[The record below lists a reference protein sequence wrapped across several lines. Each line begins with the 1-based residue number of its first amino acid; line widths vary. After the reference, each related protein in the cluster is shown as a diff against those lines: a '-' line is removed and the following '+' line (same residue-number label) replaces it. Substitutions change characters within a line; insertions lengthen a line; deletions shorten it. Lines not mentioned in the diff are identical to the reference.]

1 MANIIKKLKRKHKRK
16 KMQSQRAKLEQE
28 QRAIQQMSPE
38 EAYQNRLRRHKHDA
52 LRRTVMSIVAV
63 AAIATVVLLYVERRS
78 YHNYRILSASEQEDV
93 VSTKYLEM
101 SGKIL
106 RYSPDGASLVN
117 SSMDTY
123 WSVLYEMQNP
133 VADVKD
139 DRAVIADQDGTLLE
153 MFDKN
158 GETGS
163 VTTSYNIVKAKIS
176 SSGMVAAILDGGD
189 STWINFYASD
199 GSLIAENQTHI
210 SDPGYPL
217 DVAVADNGN
226 IMMVAY
232 QYVDGSETT
241 SYVAFYNF
249 GDVGQSEDDRIVSG
263 YTYEGTVI
271 PQIMY
276 LNGGKSLAVRDDG
289 FTLYKGSQIP
299 KEKETVKVDKEIV
312 STFYDDDIIGLV
324 FKNGNKEK
332 PYTMRVYSTDGNL
345 KFEKDFNIPYTTIK
359 VSDGRSHPFLQALKS
374 RGARLQRP
382 ALLPSKT
389 PRPARR
395 CPQRDCPR
403 RQCQNPRP
411 FRRIPRRRFRKAPLP
426 ARLFE

>member
-16 KMQSQRAKLEQE
+16 ENAVAAGENSNRK

-210 SDPGYPL
+210 SDPGIS
-217 DVAVADNGN
+217 AGC
-226 IMMVAY
+226 
-232 QYVDGSETT
+232 S
-241 SYVAFYNF
+241 
-249 GDVGQSEDDRIVSG
+249 
-263 YTYEGTVI
+263 
-271 PQIMY
+271 
-276 LNGGKSLAVRDDG
+276 
-289 FTLYKGSQIP
+289 
-299 KEKETVKVDKEIV
+299 
-312 STFYDDDIIGLV
+312 
-324 FKNGNKEK
+324 
-332 PYTMRVYSTDGNL
+332 
-345 KFEKDFNIPYTTIK
+345 
-359 VSDGRSHPFLQALKS
+359 
-374 RGARLQRP
+374 
-382 ALLPSKT
+382 
-389 PRPARR
+389 
-395 CPQRDCPR
+395 CC
-403 RQCQNPRP
+403 
-411 FRRIPRRRFRKAPLP
+411 
-426 ARLFE
+426 

>member
-1 MANIIKKLKRKHKRK
+1 
-16 KMQSQRAKLEQE
+16 MQSQRAKLEQE

-133 VADVKD
+133 VKD

-263 YTYEGTVI
+263 YTYEGT
-271 PQIMY
+271 
-276 LNGGKSLAVRDDG
+276 
-289 FTLYKGSQIP
+289 LYKGSQIP

-359 VSDGRSHPFLQALKS
+359 VSDGNILLYNSSQVCVMNS
-374 RGARLQRP
+374 RGVEKYSGTIDGTISDFIKIGWNRY
-382 ALLPSKT
+382 LLVLDSGVDVIK
-389 PRPARR
+389 
-395 CPQRDCPR
+395 
-403 RQCQNPRP
+403 
-411 FRRIPRRRFRKAPLP
+411 LS
-426 ARLFE
+426 

>member
-1 MANIIKKLKRKHKRK
+1 MKQHKKKKLAAERARLARLQGKPAGNHQDDYAARLSRHKRNVLK
-16 KMQSQRAKLEQE
+16 K
-28 QRAIQQMSPE
+28 
-38 EAYQNRLRRHKHDA
+38 
-52 LRRTVMSIVAV
+52 TVFTVAVIV
-63 AAIATVVLLYVERRS
+63 AAITGITFYVEKRS
-78 YHNYRILSASEQEDV
+78 YHNYKVVQSSEQEDV

-189 STWINFYASD
+189 STWIIFYASD

-312 STFYDDDIIGLV
+312 STFSYDDIIGLV

-359 VSDGRSHPFLQALKS
+359 VSDGNILLYNSSQVCVMNS
-374 RGARLQRP
+374 RGIEKYSGTIDGTISDFIKIGWNRY
-382 ALLPSKT
+382 LLVLDSGVDVIK
-389 PRPARR
+389 
-395 CPQRDCPR
+395 
-403 RQCQNPRP
+403 
-411 FRRIPRRRFRKAPLP
+411 LS
-426 ARLFE
+426 

>member
-16 KMQSQRAKLEQE
+16 KALAQRAKLEQGQHTAQE
-28 QRAIQQMSPE
+28 MTPE
-38 EAYQNRLRRHKHDA
+38 EIYKNRLSQHKRDTV
-52 LRRTVMSIVAV
+52 RRTVMSIVAV
-63 AAIATVVLLYVERRS
+63 AAIVSVIWLYVEKRS
-78 YHNYRILSASEQEDV
+78 YHDYKILSASEQEDV
-93 VSTKYLEM
+93 VSTEYVEM

-106 RYSPDGASLVN
+106 RYSPEGASLVN
-117 SSMDTY
+117 DSMDAY

-133 VADVKD
+133 VADIKD
-139 DRAVIADQDGTLLE
+139 DCAVIADQDGTLLE
-153 MFDKN
+153 IFDKN

-163 VTTSYNIVKAKIS
+163 VTTSYNIVKARIS

-217 DVAVADNGN
+217 DVSVSDSGD

-276 LNGGKSLAVRDDG
+276 LNGDKALAVRDDG
-289 FTLYKGSQIP
+289 FTVYKGSQIP
-299 KEKETVKVDKEIV
+299 KEKSTISIDKEIV
-312 STFYDDDIIGLV
+312 STFYDDDMLGFV

-332 PYTMRVYSTDGNL
+332 QYTMRVYSMDGNL
-345 KFEKDFNIPYTTIK
+345 KFEKEFNIPYTTIK
-359 VSDGRSHPFLQALKS
+359 VSGGNILLYNSSQVCVMNS
-374 RGARLQRP
+374 RGVEKFSGTIDGTVSDFMKIGINRY
-382 ALLPSKT
+382 LLVLDNGVDVIKLS
-389 PRPARR
+389 
-395 CPQRDCPR
+395 
-403 RQCQNPRP
+403 
-411 FRRIPRRRFRKAPLP
+411 
-426 ARLFE
+426 

>member
-217 DVAVADNGN
+217 DVAVSDNGV
-226 IMMVAY
+226 MMVTF
-232 QYVDGSETT
+232 QYVDGSKTT
-241 SYVAFYNF
+241 SYVAFYNY
-249 GDVGQSEDDRIVSG
+249 GDVGQNEDDRIVSG
-263 YTYEGTVI
+263 YTYENVVI
-271 PQIMY
+271 PQVECINESQY
-276 LNGGKSLAVRDDG
+276 IALRDDG
-289 FTLYKGSQIP
+289 FSTYQGNQIP
-299 KEKETVKVDKEIV
+299 KESKTVNVKQEIV
-312 STFYDDDIIGLV
+312 STFFDEDRIGLV
-324 FKNGNKEK
+324 FKNNNKDDL
-332 PYTMRVYSTDGNL
+332 YTMEVYNMSGQL
-345 KFEKDFNIPYTTIK
+345 KFRKNFNVPYTTIK
-359 VSDGRSHPFLQALKS
+359 MSGGNIVMYNSSQICVMNS
-374 RGARLQRP
+374 RGVQKYMG
-382 ALLPSKT
+382 SVDGT
-389 PRPARR
+389 I
-395 CPQRDCPR
+395 RDFFKIGW
-403 RQCQNPRP
+403 NKYLMVLDTGVSTIK
-411 FRRIPRRRFRKAPLP
+411 FS
-426 ARLFE
+426 

>member
-1 MANIIKKLKRKHKRK
+1 MKQK
-16 KMQSQRAKLEQE
+16 AKLAQE
-28 QRAIQQMSPE
+28 QAVQEGTHHGKKSSH
-38 EAYQNRLRRHKHDA
+38 RRKIS
-52 LRRTVMSIVAV
+52 RGGKKVIVVAAV
-63 AAIATVVLLYVERRS
+63 AAAVCLAFVFVEKRS
-78 YHNYRILSASEQEDV
+78 YHSYKVLNTSEQEDV
-93 VSTKYLEM
+93 VSTQYVEM
-101 SGKIL
+101 DGDIL
-106 RYSPDGASLVN
+106 RYSPDGVSVVDASMNTVWN
-117 SSMDTY
+117 ETY
-123 WSVLYEMQNP
+123 TMQNP
-133 VADVKD
+133 IADVNGSRAVVADSE
-139 DRAVIADQDGTLLE
+139 GTSLYIC
-153 MFDKN
+153 DKK
-158 GETGS
+158 GVTGT
-163 VTTSYNIVKAKIS
+163 VTTSYSIVKVRIAAN
-176 SSGMVAAILDGGD
+176 GMVAAILDND
-189 STWINFYASD
+189 ENTWINFYNPD
-199 GSLIAENQTHI
+199 GSLVAENLTKI
-210 SDPGYPL
+210 DDPGYPL

-359 VSDGRSHPFLQALKS
+359 VSDGNILLYNSSQVCVMNS
-374 RGARLQRP
+374 RGVEKYSGTIDGTISDFIKIGWNRY
-382 ALLPSKT
+382 LLVLDSGVDVIK
-389 PRPARR
+389 
-395 CPQRDCPR
+395 
-403 RQCQNPRP
+403 
-411 FRRIPRRRFRKAPLP
+411 LS
-426 ARLFE
+426 